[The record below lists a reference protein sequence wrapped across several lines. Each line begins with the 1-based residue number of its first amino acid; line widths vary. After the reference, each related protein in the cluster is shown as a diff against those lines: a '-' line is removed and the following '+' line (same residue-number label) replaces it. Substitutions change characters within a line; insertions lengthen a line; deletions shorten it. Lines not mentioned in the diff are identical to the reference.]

1 VDYATVPDLVA
12 RWRDLTSEEETQAAT
27 ALHDASVQLR
37 RDVPDLVSRIATE
50 QAARVT
56 VLAAGGDDP
65 GADLAET
72 AKQVVCAM
80 VRRAMDVD
88 DGDAGVTA
96 VQEAHGP
103 FSRSRTFANPMGD
116 LYTTKAERR
125 RLGAGGQQAFTIST
139 QPDPQPDSYAWM
151 LR

>member
-1 VDYATVPDLVA
+1 MDYATVPDLVA
-12 RWRDLTSEEETQAAT
+12 RWRDLTAEETNQAST

-37 RDVPDLVSRIATE
+37 RDVPDLAARIAAE
-50 QAARVT
+50 QAAREV
-56 VLAAGGDDP
+56 VIAAGADDP

-72 AKQVVCAM
+72 ATQVVCAM

-125 RLGAGGQQAFTIST
+125 RLGAGGQQAFAIST
-139 QPDPQPDSYAWM
+139 APDPRPDPYAWM
-151 LR
+151 LQ